1 MGTEL
6 ADERLQA
13 VVSALGGTTDQLLQ
27 GARGLWEV
35 DARVVDGAVNGTA
48 HSTVGSSFLSG
59 VFDLKVVD
67 GAVNLVAT
75 IYDVASRW
83 FRRLQVG
90 FAQGYAMVMVFGAAV
105 LLGIFYVIK
114 L

>member
-1 MGTEL
+1 M
-6 ADERLQA
+6 
-13 VVSALGGTTDQLLQ
+13 
-27 GARGLWEV
+27 
-35 DARVVDGAVNGTA
+35 VDGVVNGTA
-48 HSTVGSSFLSG
+48 LSTVGSSFISG

-67 GAVNLVAT
+67 GAVNLVARA
-75 IYDVASRW
+75 YDVASFR

-90 FAQGYAMVMVFGAAV
+90 YTQGYAMVMVFGAAV